1 MVLRHVP
8 RYAREESREWKSSR
22 GPDEVLARSGKAP
35 LRRSAAKIFREV
47 ELERWLTVEQGLR
60 PHQARGMIERLL
72 ASTPAIRGAFQR
84 WWLTGRIDDVEIQ
97 GYSLKRLVQEKGM
110 SVLGAL
116 LTLSLLESGRGVS
129 RDELD
134 SRPSGDVRV
143 DAAIDVVE
151 ESAREAGV
159 GPGTAPAA

>member
-22 GPDEVLARSGKAP
+22 GPDEVLARTGKAP

-60 PHQARGMIERLL
+60 PHQARGMIERIL
-72 ASTPAIRGAFQR
+72 ASTPKIRGAFQR
-84 WWLTGRIDDVEIQ
+84 WWLTGRIDDVEVQ
-97 GYSLKRLVQEKGM
+97 GYSLRRLVEEKEM

-116 LTLSLLESGRGVS
+116 LTLSLLESGTGVS
-129 RDELD
+129 RDDLD
-134 SRPSGDVRV
+134 ARPRGDIHV
-143 DAAIDVVE
+143 DAAVERAEGDVT
-151 ESAREAGV
+151 SAKD
-159 GPGTAPAA
+159 PAPAA